1 MEPINVRI
9 AKVIDS
15 KYNKNKSAFAR
26 DIGITPAY
34 AAQLY
39 AGQRAPSE
47 RTISDI
53 CRVCG
58 VDEIWLRTGTGDMD
72 TPKTRQEELAEIF
85 AKAEISD
92 DVKSRMIRAMAQ
104 LPDEAFPVFLKY
116 LQELAKTL
124 SEE

>member
-1 MEPINVRI
+1 MNERI
-9 AKVIDS
+9 KA
-15 KYNKNKSAFAR
+15 AR
-26 DIGITPAY
+26 KARKMTQKQLAEAIGLTQNYIAMIET
-34 AAQLY
+34 
-39 AGQRAPSE
+39 GQRDPSD
-47 RTISDI
+47 RTIADI

-104 LPDEAFPVFLKY
+104 LPDDAFPVFLKY
-116 LQELAKTL
+116 LQELAKNL